1 MKTIFLLG
9 FMSSGKTKTARKL
22 AKKLGLVHLDI
33 DEEII
38 KQENKSISEIFEQEG
53 EASFRKLE
61 TEVLRKLPLE
71 NYVISCGGGTP
82 CFFDNMQYMNLHGT
96 TVYLQLSAE
105 KLFSR
110 LSKKKGSR
118 PLIMNLEG
126 DELLEFIGIKLAERK
141 PFYEQAQI
149 VWDSFSDDDALIN
162 RLTNH

>member
-82 CFFDNMQYMNLHGT
+82 CFFDNMQYMNLYGT

-126 DELLEFIGIKLAERK
+126 DELLEFIRIKLAERK

-149 VWDSFSDDDALIN
+149 VWDAFSHNDALIN
-162 RLTNH
+162 RLTNY